1 MKPSSANVSTS
12 RAKRLAGK
20 KAGDPKREARYSVA
34 LASNLVQRVEK
45 FAQGSESSMS
55 KAIAALVKLGLDG
68 EAERKREFMRKLRSN
83 LAAEEE
89 LVDEFRDLILGR

>member
-1 MKPSSANVSTS
+1 MKPSIAKVSAS
-12 RAKRLAGK
+12 RAKQASGR
-20 KAGDPKREARYSVA
+20 KAASAKREVRYSVA
-34 LASNLVQRVEK
+34 LASSVVQRVEK